1 MSLTQMTLCLRLRWS
16 DPSDLLNRGVTRS
29 GDNSC
34 GMELSSQYLFV
45 RIADAPEQCDSNIRF
60 PRPKEYRELFYNIF

>member
-1 MSLTQMTLCLRLRWS
+1 MSLRLRWS

-45 RIADAPEQCDSNIRF
+45 RIADAPERCDSNIRF
-60 PRPKEYRELFYNIF
+60 PRPKAGGLPEDMDQDEEYGTV